1 MNECGPAKHIYYF
14 DTSKPNQSILTAEAI
29 SGMNTV
35 VQIETCAPSAMP
47 STKTHT
53 SNPVTI
59 TPTTNTVQPSA
70 FPTKLLTKRPLKHT
84 STLYDNEQSTGDEL
98 SDGLRTVFY
107 VMVSLMAFCCVC
119 NCIVFAIKKY
129 SVKDMTAV
137 DTVVTKTSSSNVQQV
152 IQVEAGIG
160 NEHWKEDSAGD
171 GGVRQY
177 IIYYTSE
184 EGMQRQD
191 SEDLFRD
198 MGAENAGDDTIT
210 AEAGTSTQSTKQ
222 RSRTL
227 PRPPKRDVK
236 PRATVHTDM
245 QAKEQHLE
253 SDSDNEILEAVNKT
267 IAQIQVQ
274 EE

>member
-1 MNECGPAKHIYYF
+1 MDECGPAKHIYYF

-53 SNPVTI
+53 SNTVTG

-107 VMVSLMAFCCVC
+107 IMITSIFFCCVS
-119 NCIVFAIKKY
+119 CIVFAIKMN
-129 SVKDMTAV
+129 VMKDLKNLMPFWKGDSADDIV
-137 DTVVTKTSSSNVQQV
+137 IQIASSSNPQHV
-152 IQVEAGIG
+152 IPGAAGIEKDELRKDTAG
-160 NEHWKEDSAGD
+160 SAAYGD
-171 GGVRQY
+171 YAPGEQNGQTPINLQH
-177 IIYYTSE
+177 IIYGE
-184 EGMQRQD
+184 IEKED

-198 MGAENAGDDTIT
+198 MNAIN
-210 AEAGTSTQSTKQ
+210 
-222 RSRTL
+222 
-227 PRPPKRDVK
+227 
-236 PRATVHTDM
+236 
-245 QAKEQHLE
+245 
-253 SDSDNEILEAVNKT
+253 SDANT
-267 IAQIQVQ
+267 TTG
-274 EE
+274 